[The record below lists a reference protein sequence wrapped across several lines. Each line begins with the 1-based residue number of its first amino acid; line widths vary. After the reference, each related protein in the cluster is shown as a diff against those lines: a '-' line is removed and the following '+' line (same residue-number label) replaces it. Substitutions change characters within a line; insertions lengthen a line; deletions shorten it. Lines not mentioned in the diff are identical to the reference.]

1 MDDAFNRQE
10 IVDEYGDS
18 FVNEALKI
26 FDEKEEVI
34 YIRNIS
40 DAFVSFSTL
49 KEKGPTI
56 DILYTFN
63 RTNLE
68 LREVVIYD
76 DEFYSQFQDRLDVN
90 KETIKYFDCEAP
102 KV

>member
-1 MDDAFNRQE
+1 M
-10 IVDEYGDS
+10 
-18 FVNEALKI
+18 
-26 FDEKEEVI
+26 
-34 YIRNIS
+34 
-40 DAFVSFSTL
+40 SFSTL

-68 LREVVIYD
+68 LREVVTYD
-76 DEFYSQFQDRLDVN
+76 DEFYSQFQDRLEVN